1 MNKPTD
7 HFSLLEIVDIRMAIQ
22 NDISKCDTMI
32 ADCTHLKLS
41 NDITQVWIDK
51 RERLTKSLDK
61 LTLKSLW

>member
-1 MNKPTD
+1 MDKATD
-7 HFSLLEIVDIRMAIQ
+7 HFSLLELSDIRIAIK
-22 NDISKCDTMI
+22 DSIKTCDTMI

>member
-1 MNKPTD
+1 MDKATD
-7 HFSLLEIVDIRMAIQ
+7 HFSILEIIDIRMAIQ
-22 NDISKCDTMI
+22 NDINTCNNMI

>member
-7 HFSLLEIVDIRMAIQ
+7 HFSILELSDIRIAIK
-22 NDISKCDTMI
+22 DSIKTCDTMI